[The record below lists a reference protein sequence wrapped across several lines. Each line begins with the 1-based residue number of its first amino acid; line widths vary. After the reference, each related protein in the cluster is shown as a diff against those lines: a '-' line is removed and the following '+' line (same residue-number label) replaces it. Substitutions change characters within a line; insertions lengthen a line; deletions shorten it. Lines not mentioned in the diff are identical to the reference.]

1 MAIYLDFILIKGTQK
16 TDVLYLERV
25 LQVSW
30 RR

>member
-1 MAIYLDFILIKGTQK
+1 MAIYLDFILIKGAQK